1 MSFTSLSFWLF
12 LPVVLALFHGPCRGK
27 LRAQN
32 ALLLVASYVFY
43 GWWDWRFLSLIM
55 VSTAVDFGIGR
66 WLESTENL
74 AQRKRAV
81 ALSLTVNLGLLAFFK
96 YAGFFID
103 SWVDAWSALGVE
115 MHRPSLQIILPVGIS
130 FYTFQTLSYTLDV
143 YRRQLK
149 ASDDWLEFAAYVSF
163 FPQLVA
169 GPIERASRLLPQL
182 QRLRKVTE
190 VGAWVGLRMVAWGLF
205 KKVVIADSAAQY
217 ANAIFGE
224 SEALQGPILALGV
237 VAFAIQIY
245 GDFSGYSDMAI
256 GLGRLFGLRLKSNFR
271 FPYFSRNVAEFWRR
285 WHISLNAWF
294 RDYLYIPLGGSRGG
308 QWRSLRNVA
317 VVFLVSG
324 LWHGADWKFVIWG
337 GIHAALFVPVFVM
350 GRNKVDWGRVRWS
363 HALNMAWTFA
373 LVCFAWVFFR
383 ADSWQHATDM
393 LAGMTKGWSQGLSG
407 WGQVR
412 TFWAGTDERFFMLF
426 FVLFMVLEWLQ
437 FRRGIRWMWRGIW
450 RHAWVEALF
459 VLGAL
464 MFSLR
469 NEASTFIYFA
479 F

>member
-66 WLESTENL
+66 WLESTEDL

-224 SEALQGPILALGV
+224 SEALQGPILVLGV

-350 GRNKVDWGRVRWS
+350 GRNKVDWGRVRWY

-393 LAGMTKGWSQGLSG
+393 LAGMTKGWCQGLSG

-437 FRRGIRWMWRGIW
+437 FRRGIRWMWRGVW

>member
-66 WLESTENL
+66 WLESTEDL

-115 MHRPSLQIILPVGIS
+115 MHQPSLQIILPVGIS
-130 FYTFQTLSYTLDV
+130 FYTFQTLSYTLDI

-217 ANAIFGE
+217 ANAIFGG
-224 SEALQGPILALGV
+224 SEALQGPILVLGV

-350 GRNKVDWGRVRWS
+350 GRNKVDWGRFRWS
-363 HALNMAWTFA
+363 HTLNMAWTLA

-407 WGQVR
+407 WGQMR

>member
-1 MSFTSLSFWLF
+1 ML
-12 LPVVLALFHGPCRGK
+12 
-27 LRAQN
+27 
-32 ALLLVASYVFY
+32 
-43 GWWDWRFLSLIM
+43 
-55 VSTAVDFGIGR
+55 STAVDFGIGR
-66 WLESTENL
+66 WLESTDNRTK
-74 AQRKRAV
+74 RKRAV

-103 SWVDAWSALGVE
+103 SWIDAWSTLGVD
-115 MHRPSLQIILPVGIS
+115 MHRPSIQIILPVGIS

-143 YRRQLK
+143 YRHQLK
-149 ASDDWLEFAAYVSF
+149 ASADWLEFAAYVSF

-182 QRLRKVTE
+182 QRLRRVTE
-190 VGAWVGLRMVAWGLF
+190 VGAWVGLRMIAWGLF

-217 ANAIFGE
+217 ANAIFGA
-224 SEALQGPILALGV
+224 SDSFQGPILVLGV

-294 RDYLYIPLGGSRGG
+294 RDYLYIPLGGSKGA
-308 QWRSLRNVA
+308 QWQSLRNVA

-350 GRNKVDWGRVRWS
+350 GRNKVEWGPFRWS
-363 HALNMAWTFA
+363 HALNMSWTFA

-383 ADSWQHATDM
+383 ADSWHHATGM
-393 LAGMTKGWSQGLSG
+393 LAGMTKGWSEGLSG
-407 WGQVR
+407 WGQMR
-412 TFWAGTDERFFMLF
+412 TFWAGTDERFFLLF
-426 FVLFMVLEWLQ
+426 FGLFMVLEWLQ
-437 FRRGIRWMWRGIW
+437 FHRGIRWMWRGIW

>member
-27 LRAQN
+27 LRSQN

-43 GWWDWRFLSLIM
+43 GWWDWRFLSLMM

-66 WLESTENL
+66 WLESTEDL

-103 SWVDAWSALGVE
+103 SWVDAWSALGVD

-224 SEALQGPILALGV
+224 SEALQGPILVLGV

-350 GRNKVDWGRVRWS
+350 GRNKVDWGRFRWS
-363 HALNMAWTFA
+363 HTLNMAWTLA

-407 WGQVR
+407 WGQMR

>member
-66 WLESTENL
+66 WLESTEDL

-115 MHRPSLQIILPVGIS
+115 MHRPSLQIVLPVGIS
-130 FYTFQTLSYTLDV
+130 FYTFQTLSYTLDI

-217 ANAIFGE
+217 ANAIFGG
-224 SEALQGPILALGV
+224 SEALQGPILVLGV

-350 GRNKVDWGRVRWS
+350 GRNKVDWGRFRWS
-363 HALNMAWTFA
+363 HTLNMAWTLA

-407 WGQVR
+407 WGQMR

>member
-66 WLESTENL
+66 WLESTEDL

-130 FYTFQTLSYTLDV
+130 FYTFQTLSYTLDI

-217 ANAIFGE
+217 ANAIFGG
-224 SEALQGPILALGV
+224 SEALQGPILVLGV

-350 GRNKVDWGRVRWS
+350 GRNKVDWGRFRWS
-363 HALNMAWTFA
+363 HTLNMAWTLA

-407 WGQVR
+407 WGQMR